1 MHNTNL
7 QKQEILIDTEQ
18 PLVLSKTLIVHKK
31 WDPNRHE
38 KAIRAQQETDSLR
51 KTIRVLLDTGLS
63 GDLLFMKNWSTTCIP
78 VVSKAVPESWGTSN
92 GTFQTKKVGG
102 VEILF
107 VDYLDSKRI
116 HLKPDIVKYARNGA
130 PPLYD

>member
-1 MHNTNL
+1 M
-7 QKQEILIDTEQ
+7 
-18 PLVLSKTLIVHKK
+18 KK
-31 WDPNRHE
+31 
-38 KAIRAQQETDSLR
+38 
-51 KTIRVLLDTGLS
+51 
-63 GDLLFMKNWSTTCIP
+63 WSTTCIP
-78 VVSKAVPESWGTSN
+78 VVRKAVPESWGTSN
-92 GTFQTKKVGG
+92 GTFRTKKVGG